1 MDAKEFLSMYNQAE
15 NSKQDEQIKKLKQEI
30 KDLKES
36 KDIIQEEKTGYKA
49 ILEEKN
55 KLIKQ
60 LKDENEEQKE
70 KLEYFEE
77 RWMFNYVLSRMMLL
91 LIFVFIITTILKF
104 CKIVQLF

>member
-36 KDIIQEEKTGYKA
+36 KDIIQEEKTGYKS
-49 ILEEKN
+49 ILEERN

-60 LKDENEEQKE
+60 LKYENEEQKE
-70 KLEYFEE
+70 KVDYFEE

-91 LIFVFIITTILKF
+91 VIFVFIIITILKF
-104 CKIVQLF
+104 CK